1 MTETVKR
8 QFRPG
13 LWATVFGIPLFLLLI
28 GLGTWQIQRLHW
40 KEGLI
45 AQIDARIHEAPVPL
59 PADAITPDDWSFRP
73 ATAKGVFEHDKEI
86 PVLANR
92 GEGLL
97 GYEIVTP
104 LKMDDGRYVLVDRGW
119 VPQQYKDP
127 KTRQEGQVTGEQTIT
142 GFLRLSDKKPWA
154 VPANRPQDGLW
165 LYADLPQMEGYL
177 GLKTFP
183 MFLQADKTPNPGGLP
198 MGGQTRVE
206 LPNNH
211 LQYVITWY
219 ALAVAFLVIFVT
231 YHMKPV
237 TPVEKD

>member
-1 MTETVKR
+1 
-8 QFRPG
+8 
-13 LWATVFGIPLFLLLI
+13 
-28 GLGTWQIQRLHW
+28 
-40 KEGLI
+40 
-45 AQIDARIHEAPVPL
+45 
-59 PADAITPDDWSFRP
+59 
-73 ATAKGVFEHDKEI
+73 
-86 PVLANR
+86 
-92 GEGLL
+92 
-97 GYEIVTP
+97 
-104 LKMDDGRYVLVDRGW
+104 
-119 VPQQYKDP
+119 
-127 KTRQEGQVTGEQTIT
+127 
-142 GFLRLSDKKPWA
+142 